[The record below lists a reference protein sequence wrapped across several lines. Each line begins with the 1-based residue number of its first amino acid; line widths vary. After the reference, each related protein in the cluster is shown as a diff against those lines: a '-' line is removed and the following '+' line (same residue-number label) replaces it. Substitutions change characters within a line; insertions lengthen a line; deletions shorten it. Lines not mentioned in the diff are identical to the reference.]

1 MTAQDII
8 KLVEAGFTHDEI
20 LNMENGP
27 VSLATVQTSAPA
39 PEPVP
44 EPTNESAPAQAPAP
58 ATVPDPVPD
67 QKHDK
72 PDPVYLIT
80 ELSKQVAQLT
90 SAVQAQAIQN
100 SSIPGGLPKM
110 PDAADT
116 LAEII
121 RPTRKPKE
129 V

>member
-1 MTAQDII
+1 MNAQDII

-20 LNMENGP
+20 IALEQGP
-27 VSLATVQTSAPA
+27 IPVEPVPAATPT

-44 EPTNESAPAQAPAP
+44 EPTNEPAPAPAPAP

-67 QKHDK
+67 QKPNQ

-90 SAVQAQAIQN
+90 SAVQANAIQN
-100 SSIPGGLPKM
+100 SSLPGGLPKM

-121 RPTRKPKE
+121 RPTRKAKE